1 MAGQAP
7 PRYSGGRQ
15 EPIDQG
21 SSHQVKILFAASRSW
36 DDHPAV
42 SAILDEVTGSDSVH
56 IVSAYETRG
65 AEAYAAEWVRERAR
79 LRRTSI
85 DRIKA
90 GKQFSD
96 GPTSL
101 DKVGTTMP
109 ERRARR
115 DDYMLSLDHDLCV
128 VLYRP
133 YKGGAVYG
141 RPLEIA
147 QRAHERGIKTLVY
160 RYNNTPRTAG
170 VAL

>member
-1 MAGQAP
+1 M
-7 PRYSGGRQ
+7 
-15 EPIDQG
+15 
-21 SSHQVKILFAASRSW
+21 KILFAASRSW
-36 DDHPAV
+36 DDGSAV
-42 SAILDEVTGSDSVH
+42 FAILDEVTGSDPVH

-65 AEAYAAEWVRERAR
+65 AEAHVAEWVRQRAR

-85 DRIKA
+85 DHIKA
-90 GKQFSD
+90 SKHFSD

-133 YKGGAVYG
+133 YKGKAVFG

-147 QRAHERGIKTLVY
+147 HRAADLGIKTHLY
-160 RYNNTPRTAG
+160 RYDNTPRTAG